1 MVTLKEIA
9 EKVGVSTS
17 AVSRVLNHDDTLSI
31 SEKKRR
37 NIFDTAEAL
46 NYATPRHRNR
56 SEPNLPRKQ
65 SQLRTISIAHYLTRE
80 QELAD
85 PYFVGIRLGIESRCE
100 KLNIEPIM
108 NYMTD
113 GKHNL
118 SAMSDTSAIIAIG
131 PHTEAQIQ
139 QFKSLQSPIT
149 FIDAEEEDDEAFT
162 VTCDLSLAMKKVIRS
177 LEQFGYQRIGFIG
190 SPLPENDL
198 YNKFSAQRYKAFLR
212 HMQDTKNLNPN
223 WVRFNQKT
231 SSGYEL
237 CKEVLSNPD
246 DLPDAIIAAND
257 NIAIDA
263 YRAIKE
269 AGLTI
274 GDDIGVIGFN
284 DIPAA
289 QFLEPPL
296 SSISLPSQQLGEAA
310 VDLANESSIT
320 GKVARKVILATS
332 LVCRQSIR
340 ERQI

>member
-17 AVSRVLNHDDTLSI
+17 AVSRVLNYDETLSI

-46 NYATPRHRNR
+46 NYATPRRRNR
-56 SEPNLPRKQ
+56 TEPIRTTVSQ
-65 SQLRTISIAHYLTRE
+65 SQLQTLSIAHYLTRE
-80 QELAD
+80 EELAD

-108 NYMTD
+108 NYMKN

-131 PHTEAQIQ
+131 PHNSEQIAQLR
-139 QFKSLQSPIT
+139 SLNTPLT
-149 FIDAEEEDDEAFT
+149 FIDSEEDDDEAFT
-162 VTCDLSLAMKKVIRS
+162 IACDLSLAMKKVIHS
-177 LEQFGYQRIGFIG
+177 LQTFGYKKIGFIG

-198 YNKFSAQRYKAFLR
+198 YNNFSKQRHKAFL
-212 HMQDTKNLNPN
+212 HYMNDSQTLNPN
-223 WVRFNQKT
+223 WVRFKT
-231 SSGYEL
+231 DASSGYEL
-237 CKEVLSNPD
+237 CKEILSSND
-246 DLPDAIIAAND
+246 ELPDSIIAAND
-257 NIAIDA
+257 NIAIGA

-269 AGLTI
+269 AGLTV
-274 GDDIGVIGFN
+274 GKDIGIVGFN

-296 SSISLPSQQLGEAA
+296 SSIRLPAQQLGEAA
-310 VDLANESSIT
+310 VDLAIESSIS
-320 GKVARKVILATS
+320 GRVARKVILATTM
-332 LVCRQSIR
+332 VCRQSIQ
-340 ERQI
+340 EQ